1 MGVLIRA
8 TLEGDRVCRVAVLQI
23 IEWSQTVKSIN
34 LCEIVIG
41 DLVSLILNSVCLIL
55 FSLNFMLCAP
65 VFVLWYSRWQLTQL

>member
-1 MGVLIRA
+1 MGVLVCT
-8 TLEGDRVCRVAVLQI
+8 TLEGDRVRRVTVHQI
-23 IEWSQTVKSIN
+23 VEWSQAVESIN

-65 VFVLWYSRWQLTQL
+65 IFVLCHSRG